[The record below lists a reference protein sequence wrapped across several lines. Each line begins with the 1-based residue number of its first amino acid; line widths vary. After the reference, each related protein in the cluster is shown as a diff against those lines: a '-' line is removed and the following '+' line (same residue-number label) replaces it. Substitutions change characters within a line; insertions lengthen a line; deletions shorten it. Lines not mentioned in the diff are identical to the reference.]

1 MKDALGKKEIL
12 IFTLNAYSN
21 YGNRLQLFALSTVIK
36 NIGYGAKI
44 YWPKSFT
51 LRFKEAVKNLP
62 LLRKKFIK
70 PIKLQEF
77 TKRYIPKETNNFN
90 ADYSIVGS
98 DQVWNPNLFSTQNYL
113 LKVPNNSVKISYAA
127 SMGVESLTEEQ
138 KNIFRKALKEYKCIS
153 VREKTAKDLL
163 QPLTDKKI
171 EVVLDP
177 TLLLDK
183 SVYEELE
190 KRPKNLKAGEK
201 YVLCYILGNRDYQN
215 TIERYARDNNCK
227 VIIFSDKKDS
237 NYGVEEF
244 LYLIHHAELIC
255 TDSFH
260 ACVFS
265 FIFDRP
271 FVAFRR
277 SGEADYMYS
286 RLQNL
291 INTFHLK
298 NREFNGKNITEE
310 NLKADYTEG
319 KEILKKEQKKS
330 IDFLKKALEMKDEG

>member
-1 MKDALGKKEIL
+1 MKDALNKKEVL

-21 YGNRLQLFALSTVIK
+21 YGNRLQLFALSRIIK
-36 NIGYGAKI
+36 DTGYDIAV
-44 YWPKSFT
+44 YWPKNFM
-51 LRFKEAVKNLP
+51 LKFKEIIKRLP
-62 LLRKKFIK
+62 LFRKKFIK
-70 PIKLQEF
+70 PIKLQDF
-77 TKRYIPKETNNFN
+77 TKKYIPEEVNSLSVG
-90 ADYSIVGS
+90 YSIVGS
-98 DQVWNPNLFSTQNYL
+98 DQVWNPKLFSVQQYL
-113 LKVPNNSVKISYAA
+113 LDVPNDSIKISYAA
-127 SMGVESLTEEQ
+127 SMGVESLTKEQ
-138 KNIFRKALKEYKCIS
+138 KEVFKKALKGYSAIS

-291 INTFHLK
+291 IDTFHLK

-310 NLKADYTEG
+310 NLRVDYTEG

-330 IDFLKKALEMKDEG
+330 IDFLKKALETKDES